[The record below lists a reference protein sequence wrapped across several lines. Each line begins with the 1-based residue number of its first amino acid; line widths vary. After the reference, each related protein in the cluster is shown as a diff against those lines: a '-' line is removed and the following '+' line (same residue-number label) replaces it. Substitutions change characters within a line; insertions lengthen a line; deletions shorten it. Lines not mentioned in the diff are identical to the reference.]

1 MFLPLY
7 FVFFVDATAFQ
18 LQIIGTTLC
27 ECFYLMSYVKSS
39 LSSGTSYSC
48 RQSAEK
54 KTFYNNYAI
63 HLLFSRY
70 AQVILIKQNCGHK
83 SPLNSLVWENYP

>member
-54 KTFYNNYAI
+54 KHFTTI
-63 HLLFSRY
+63 TLFIYYFRGMP
-70 AQVILIKQNCGHK
+70 K
-83 SPLNSLVWENYP
+83 